1 MGCGFVVGFVGVLS
15 RFVVVRGAPPRDPE
29 AQNSTTAARG
39 YVPRKSGVVLDVE
52 ARSELLKNTSERVRA
67 PGCI

>member
-1 MGCGFVVGFVGVLS
+1 MP

-29 AQNSTTAARG
+29 AQNSTPAARG
-39 YVPRKSGVVLDVE
+39 YVPQKFGVILDAG
-52 ARSELLKNTSERVRA
+52 ARFELLKNTWERIRA